1 MKKAK
6 KYTIKELRGLLG
18 MSQKQFA
25 NWYRIPIK
33 SLQNWET
40 GRRKPP
46 GYVMVLLVRAVLE
59 DKLERDMIET
69 AKLYQDPD
77 NQ

>member
-6 KYTIKELRGLLG
+6 KYTIKELRAMLD

-40 GRRKPP
+40 GRREPP
-46 GYVMVLLVRAVLE
+46 AYVMILLVRAVLE
-59 DKLERDMIET
+59 DKLESDMIET
-69 AKLYQDPD
+69 AKLYLDPD